1 MYHLINNIYILTM
14 SLPHHLDRNTAPDM
28 DGLKLAPL
36 QFAYED

>member
-1 MYHLINNIYILTM
+1 M
-14 SLPHHLDRNTAPDM
+14 SLPHHLDHNTAPDM